1 MNGFTDLHTHIL
13 PGVDDGAVDL
23 PSALALLKMAREN
36 GTRAIV
42 LTPHYRGK
50 YRQNT
55 PQQLQ
60 EVFTQLCQ
68 AAGQAFPDVQLYLGQ
83 EIAYES
89 EAPEKMTAGEILSLN
104 HSRYVLLE
112 FQPNA
117 FRSYIISG
125 ISETLRHGFIPIIAH
140 VERCEAFRKNPAL
153 VDEALEMGALAQL
166 NADSIMGRG
175 GFRIKWFCH
184 RLLKAQKAH
193 FVASDAHD
201 GVGRPP
207 LLRECFLKV
216 HKKYG
221 AEYARRLFLENA
233 WEILQ
238 NKG

>member
-1 MNGFTDLHTHIL
+1 MNGFADLHTHIL
-13 PGVDDGAVDL
+13 PGVDDGAQDL
-23 PSALALLKMAREN
+23 SQALALLKMAWEN

-50 YRQNT
+50 YRENT

-60 EVFTQLCQ
+60 EVFAQLCQ
-68 AAGQAFPDVQLYLGQ
+68 AAKEAFPDLQLYLGQ

-89 EAPEKMTAGEILSLN
+89 EAPEKMTSGEILSLN

-117 FRSYIISG
+117 FRSYIMTG

-140 VERCEAFRKNPAL
+140 IERCEAFRKNPAL
-153 VDEALEMGALAQL
+153 VDEALEMGALTQM
-166 NADSIMGRG
+166 NAGSVLGQC
-175 GFRIKWFCH
+175 GFRVKCFCH
-184 RLLKAQKAH
+184 KLLKEQKAH
-193 FVASDAHD
+193 FIASDAHD
-201 GVGRPP
+201 TGNRPP
-207 LLRECFLKV
+207 LLRECFLQV

-221 AEYARRLFLENA
+221 KEYARRLFLENG

-238 NKG
+238 K